1 MILRCLSCARPPR
14 HPHPGAFAAP
24 ALACERG
31 TGVFGTLRAAA
42 RVFIFQALSAWTVLE
57 STGQT
62 EQLASDF
69 QGWLRRILEG
79 EEPHVRRVSSVKV
92 SFPKH

>member
-1 MILRCLSCARPPR
+1 
-14 HPHPGAFAAP
+14 
-24 ALACERG
+24 
-31 TGVFGTLRAAA
+31 
-42 RVFIFQALSAWTVLE
+42 VLE

-79 EEPHVRRVSSVKV
+79 DEPHVRRVSSVKV
-92 SFPKH
+92 SFRKH